1 MNALFG
7 TELQGKIRSYLL
19 SRPYHD
25 EGTMPDGAETVSLRE
40 LMAYVAEHATK
51 EEVQQLHDMIFMPMG
66 DQDGYSEMDLE
77 RRNNIEHANTDFR
90 VHGGSLEPRTPAQPD
105 EWVTRPGTEEASAAT
120 VEWTMGTG
128 PAILVLSG
136 PPGVGKTH
144 LAAQAANAL
153 IVASGLPVAYRT
165 EADMMSEIRRAPDH
179 GQSQDD
185 VTDDFASHPWLI
197 IDDFG
202 TEVPTEKWGKGIQD
216 RIINGRWVGAEGGMV
231 RTLIT
236 TNFRSEDLADR
247 ARIASRL
254 LDRSR
259 SRQVQIKASD
269 WRQAVKR

>member
-40 LMAYVAEHATK
+40 LMTYVAEHATK
-51 EEVQQLHDMIFMPMG
+51 EEIQTLHDMIHKPMG

-105 EWVTRPGTEEASAAT
+105 EWVARPGTEEASAAT

-269 WRQAVKR
+269 WRQVKR

>member
-1 MNALFG
+1 MSG
-7 TELQGKIRSYLL
+7 
-19 SRPYHD
+19 
-25 EGTMPDGAETVSLRE
+25 
-40 LMAYVAEHATK
+40 
-51 EEVQQLHDMIFMPMG
+51 
-66 DQDGYSEMDLE
+66 
-77 RRNNIEHANTDFR
+77 NNIDHANTDFR
-90 VHGGSLEPRTPAQPD
+90 IHGGSLEPRTPAQPD
-105 EWVTRPGTEEASAAT
+105 EWVARPGTEEASAAT

-202 TEVPTEKWGKGIQD
+202 TEVPTQSWGKGIQD

-269 WRQAVKR
+269 WRQVKR

>member
-7 TELQGKIRSYLL
+7 TELQGKIRRYLL

-51 EEVQQLHDMIFMPMG
+51 EEIQTLHDMIHKPMG
-66 DQDGYSEMDLE
+66 DQGGYSEMDLE

-90 VHGGSLEPRTPAQPD
+90 VHGGSLEPRTPAPPD

>member
-7 TELQGKIRSYLL
+7 TELQGKIRRYLL

-51 EEVQQLHDMIFMPMG
+51 EEVQQLHDMIFKPMG

-105 EWVTRPGTEEASAAT
+105 EWVARPGTEEASAAT

-185 VTDDFASHPWLI
+185 VADDFASHPWLI

-269 WRQAVKR
+269 WRQAVRR